1 MSIRVTTRVASR
13 APTRS
18 NPRARVARRA
28 RRVARARTARRARF
42 FIRRPRA
49 FARRRVPTPRRVASR
64 DASTRPFARV
74 ATVARGARI
83 DVAAPRARATR
94 RPRRRATARENFYRA
109 FRVDA
114 RAPGVATATAASASR
129 AHRARIARPRRA
141 ALRASRRLARRSD
154 RRARGRTKS
163 SATRAARTHDERGAR
178 HRARRARARREREG
192 RARRTR
198 RAATTRAM
206 TNEAKR
212 TKAQTTIATH
222 DGAFHCDE
230 ALGCH
235 LLRRTRAFAG
245 AAIDRSRD
253 GERWAK
259 ADVVIDV
266 GAVYDAEKRLY
277 DHHQRE
283 FAETFGRGFG
293 TKLSSAGLVY
303 KHYGEEI
310 VREAL
315 TRAKRGEAPD
325 EKTVE
330 KIYVKMYEE
339 FIEGVDAIDN
349 GVNMY
354 DTDAKAKYKDNT
366 GLSARVKR
374 LNPAWDEPNSPEK
387 QMEQF
392 EKAVA
397 LTGGEFD
404 DVLEYYASKWL
415 PARSHVESAL
425 DKAKSVHESGEI
437 LYLETFCPWKEHL
450 YELEAERQMTTL
462 PKFVL
467 WQDPKGFRVS
477 TISLSPSSF
486 EFRKG
491 LPTAWRGLRDDDLSK
506 ASGIPGCVFI
516 HAAGFIGGNATYD
529 GALAMAV
536 AGLQMD

>member
-1 MSIRVTTRVASR
+1 
-13 APTRS
+13 
-18 NPRARVARRA
+18 
-28 RRVARARTARRARF
+28 
-42 FIRRPRA
+42 
-49 FARRRVPTPRRVASR
+49 
-64 DASTRPFARV
+64 
-74 ATVARGARI
+74 
-83 DVAAPRARATR
+83 
-94 RPRRRATARENFYRA
+94 
-109 FRVDA
+109 
-114 RAPGVATATAASASR
+114 
-129 AHRARIARPRRA
+129 
-141 ALRASRRLARRSD
+141 
-154 RRARGRTKS
+154 
-163 SATRAARTHDERGAR
+163 
-178 HRARRARARREREG
+178 
-192 RARRTR
+192 
-198 RAATTRAM
+198 M

-374 LNPAWDEPNSPEK
+374 LNPAWDEPNYAG
-387 QMEQF
+387 
-392 EKAVA
+392 KANGTV
-397 LTGGEFD
+397 
-404 DVLEYYASKWL
+404 
-415 PARSHVESAL
+415 
-425 DKAKSVHESGEI
+425 
-437 LYLETFCPWKEHL
+437 
-450 YELEAERQMTTL
+450 
-462 PKFVL
+462 
-467 WQDPKGFRVS
+467 
-477 TISLSPSSF
+477 
-486 EFRKG
+486 RKG
-491 LPTAWRGLRDDDLSK
+491 GGVDRG
-506 ASGIPGCVFI
+506 
-516 HAAGFIGGNATYD
+516 
-529 GALAMAV
+529 
-536 AGLQMD
+536 

>member
-1 MSIRVTTRVASR
+1 
-13 APTRS
+13 
-18 NPRARVARRA
+18 
-28 RRVARARTARRARF
+28 
-42 FIRRPRA
+42 
-49 FARRRVPTPRRVASR
+49 
-64 DASTRPFARV
+64 
-74 ATVARGARI
+74 
-83 DVAAPRARATR
+83 
-94 RPRRRATARENFYRA
+94 
-109 FRVDA
+109 
-114 RAPGVATATAASASR
+114 
-129 AHRARIARPRRA
+129 
-141 ALRASRRLARRSD
+141 
-154 RRARGRTKS
+154 
-163 SATRAARTHDERGAR
+163 
-178 HRARRARARREREG
+178 
-192 RARRTR
+192 
-198 RAATTRAM
+198 M

-374 LNPAWDEPNSPEK
+374 LNPAWDEPFTPEK

>member
-1 MSIRVTTRVASR
+1 MRVARASTRASPSR
-13 APTRS
+13 VSRRAFIVDAAVRARRDGARGARIGDATRARAT
-18 NPRARVARRA
+18 PRPRRTRDGARKFFSRGPRRRASDARGTAARASRVARRA
-28 RRVARARTARRARF
+28 SRRFVGRVNFSSVASRGVSRRVGVGRTRALGDARGATRTTSASAARAIARVARARGAG
-42 FIRRPRA
+42 
-49 FARRRVPTPRRVASR
+49 
-64 DASTRPFARV
+64 
-74 ATVARGARI
+74 ARGA
-83 DVAAPRARATR
+83 TGE
-94 RPRRRATARENFYRA
+94 RRRGIT
-109 FRVDA
+109 
-114 RAPGVATATAASASR
+114 TT
-129 AHRARIARPRRA
+129 
-141 ALRASRRLARRSD
+141 
-154 RRARGRTKS
+154 T
-163 SATRAARTHDERGAR
+163 
-178 HRARRARARREREG
+178 
-192 RARRTR
+192 
-198 RAATTRAM
+198 TTRAM

-315 TRAKRGEAPD
+315 TRARRGEAPD

-354 DTDAKAKYKDNT
+354 DTDATAKYKDNT

-374 LNPAWDEPNSPEK
+374 LNPAWDEPSTPEK